1 MLKKQKTEQAVKWN
15 KGLPLLGVRI
25 DFSILIWS
33 INLNQISENWKK
45 KIDFLRADLID
56 YRKID

>member
-15 KGLPLLGVRI
+15 RRLPLLGVRI
-25 DFSILIWS
+25 DFSILIRL
-33 INLNQISENWKK
+33 IDRNRILENRK
-45 KIDFLRADLID
+45 KIDFLRADLIN